1 MERANKAILR
11 TYRALLSQY
20 KITRG
25 EWPRIHSVV
34 DAVLNHV
41 CLPILG
47 DCTPIRAHTGY
58 KPKTPAHFVMWR
70 GVELKKSS
78 IVMASFSELLSICEQ
93 ARGDLLAMH
102 RDIISI
108 RDHRRQQNANRKK
121 TAHGI
126 AFNVGDYVLVG
137 RRTEKTTKLELH
149 WQGPYVVT
157 AITNRWVYTVNMIG
171 DEFNTDEAYA
181 LEVHSSRIR
190 LFADKDLNTT
200 STLVESA
207 VHDLDWYEMK
217 KILKYRTADESDND
231 LPTGTLEFLIEW
243 LGFPKTEATWEPEA
257 HLIADRKRFLLR
269 YLRKNKSRPILNALV
284 TRLEGKMIKRRKT
297 KKSIAAGEGGEGGED
312 AS

>member
-1 MERANKAILR
+1 
-11 TYRALLSQY
+11 
-20 KITRG
+20 
-25 EWPRIHSVV
+25 
-34 DAVLNHV
+34 
-41 CLPILG
+41 
-47 DCTPIRAHTGY
+47 
-58 KPKTPAHFVMWR
+58 
-70 GVELKKSS
+70 
-78 IVMASFSELLSICEQ
+78 
-93 ARGDLLAMH
+93 MH

-108 RDHRRQQNANRKK
+108 RDRRRQRNANRKK

-190 LFADKDLNTT
+190 LFADKDPNTT

-269 YLRKNKSRPILNALV
+269 YLRKNKSRPILNALL
-284 TRLEGKMIKRRKT
+284 TWLEGKMIKRRKT